1 MILRTFG
8 PHSSTQTTLSGCFTI
23 LSNVLHPEDKLRM
36 VPNPYFVSMCLSEVS
51 LASSILI
58 EFLILAIIDREDSYG
73 YEISQTIKLVA
84 NIKESTLYPIL
95 KKLEKAGYMTTYS
108 QAYQGRK
115 RKYYSIT
122 QEGKEQ
128 LQFLNE
134 EWLTYKETLDGIVE
148 GRLRH
153 DKD

>member
-1 MILRTFG
+1 MCKIIIYNFYTYPKSKGAHYVF
-8 PHSSTQTTLSGCFTI
+8 
-23 LSNVLHPEDKLRM
+23 SNIVNPE
-36 VPNPYFVSMCLSEVS
+36 
-51 LASSILI
+51 
-58 EFLILAIIDREDSYG
+58 
-73 YEISQTIKLVA
+73 TIKLAA

-108 QAYQGRK
+108 EAYQGRK

-122 QEGKEQ
+122 QEGKNQ